1 MISFTSRALEVNGR
15 KLSDSRVGKGGV
27 TESWSRC
34 GFEFHVAEAN
44 SESDQPLN
52 SAKRAVSCMG

>member
-1 MISFTSRALEVNGR
+1 MSTIP
-15 KLSDSRVGKGGV
+15 V
-27 TESWSRC
+27 TPAADAV
-34 GFEFHVAEAN
+34 EFHVAESN